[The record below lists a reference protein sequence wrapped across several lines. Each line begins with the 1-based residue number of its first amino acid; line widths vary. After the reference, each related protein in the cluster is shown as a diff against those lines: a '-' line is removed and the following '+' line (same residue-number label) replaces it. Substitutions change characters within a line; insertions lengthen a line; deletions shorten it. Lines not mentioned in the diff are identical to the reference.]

1 MSLETRAEAA
11 AARLRAATPVDVESG
26 LTWLRRTHRRR
37 RTTRAAAAGVAVAA
51 TVLASAALVGVLDA
65 AEPVPA
71 GPPPSTSL
79 SPASPSD
86 VPNGS
91 GPVVIPQ
98 DRPQPVVVEPR
109 TTSTIT
115 PGETLL
121 TASSTG
127 DPAYDGDGS
136 IELSVGDGR
145 RRQLRVEAFCAD
157 APEAWYVMTIE
168 PNATYIDTGRC
179 DEADIRVGGFDYN
192 SEYTGK
198 TLRIFVTGEDPRAFR
213 QCFEYSPPEGCDD
226 LERPL
231 RGSGATMRLTTY
243 EWQGGPTAVRMFGQ
257 PFPARANTSGRTWS
271 LTHAAAAATGG
282 TSLSFDVDSSSH
294 RRIAQVV
301 FLDRDRYCD
310 ERDGCT
316 PTVELLIDGQ
326 VEDDPSEYGPFSYRG
341 SWEELA
347 AGRDHDIAVRL
358 VGGDPTAFDVGVLI
372 YEAD

>member
-1 MSLETRAEAA
+1 M
-11 AARLRAATPVDVESG
+11 V
-26 LTWLRRTHRRR
+26 
-37 RTTRAAAAGVAVAA
+37 A
-51 TVLASAALVGVLDA
+51 TVLAGAALVGDLDA

-86 VPNGS
+86 VPNGG

-98 DRPQPVVVEPR
+98 DRPQPLVVEPR
-109 TTSTIT
+109 TTSTII

-136 IELSVGDGR
+136 IELSVGDTGR
-145 RRQLRVEAFCAD
+145 RLLRVEAFCAD
-157 APEAWYVMTIE
+157 APESWYVMTIE
-168 PNATYIDTGRC
+168 PNAKYIETGRC
-179 DEADIRVGGFDYN
+179 DEATIKVGGFDY
-192 SEYTGK
+192 SSLYTGD
-198 TLRIFVTGEDPRAFR
+198 TLRIFVTEDPRAFR
-213 QCFEYSPPEGCDD
+213 QCFEFSPQEGCDD
-226 LERPL
+226 LARPL
-231 RGSGATMRLTTY
+231 RGAGATMRLATY
-243 EWQGGPTAVRMFGQ
+243 EWHGGPTAVRMFGQ
-257 PFPARANTSGRTWS
+257 PFPARANASSTTWS

-301 FLDRDRYCD
+301 FLDRDRSCD
-310 ERDGCT
+310 LRDGCT
-316 PTVELLIDGQ
+316 PTVELVIDGQ
-326 VEDDPSEYGPFSYRG
+326 VEDDPSEYGPFYYRG

-347 AGRDHDIAVRL
+347 AGRDHEIAVRL
-358 VGGDPTAFDVGVLI
+358 VGGDPTAFDVGVLV